1 MKTVQIRSFF
11 WSVFCCAQ
19 CQYRKVRTRNN
30 SVFRHFSRIVMLFIL
45 KFLIF
50 RINEQTLK
58 IFTLNLIHV
67 HVITDEANRSE
78 IIDCKSVDVHG
89 EAISFLQ
96 FSNDGK
102 FLLCSCDDTSILL
115 LQVSVF
121 DDWSGRD
128 ENWGY
133 TLFKVNINKD
143 TRAASISFA
152 SFVAF
157 GQVYQYMLVS
167 NNCGCFL
174 GLFGRMFRMSVVFVK
189 ICPEILSPCTFRG
202 SFVCNV
208 RNLKKKYAL
217 AKIFSIHHRSK
228 VNGDS

>member
-1 MKTVQIRSFF
+1 M
-11 WSVFCCAQ
+11 
-19 CQYRKVRTRNN
+19 
-30 SVFRHFSRIVMLFIL
+30 
-45 KFLIF
+45 
-50 RINEQTLK
+50 
-58 IFTLNLIHV
+58 
-67 HVITDEANRSE
+67 
-78 IIDCKSVDVHG
+78 
-89 EAISFLQ
+89 
-96 FSNDGK
+96 
-102 FLLCSCDDTSILL
+102 
-115 LQVSVF
+115 
-121 DDWSGRD
+121 
-128 ENWGY
+128 
-133 TLFKVNINKD
+133 FKVNINQD